1 MHIDCMHFKGDGL
14 QIRTQYVD
22 HFSSQPWSL
31 EKERPIYEKQ
41 YYSYIDN
48 KYLTM
53 HSGKCGNMMKTW
65 LISQFSTVIIMVIFN
80 KMGLVKTSAALH

>member
-1 MHIDCMHFKGDGL
+1 
-14 QIRTQYVD
+14 
-22 HFSSQPWSL
+22 
-31 EKERPIYEKQ
+31 
-41 YYSYIDN
+41 
-48 KYLTM
+48 M